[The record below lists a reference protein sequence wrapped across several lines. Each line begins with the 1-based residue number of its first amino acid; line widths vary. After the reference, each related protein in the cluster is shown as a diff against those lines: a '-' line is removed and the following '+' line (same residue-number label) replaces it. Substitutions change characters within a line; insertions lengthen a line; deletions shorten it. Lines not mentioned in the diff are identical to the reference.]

1 MGIHA
6 NNAKRD
12 LTMLL
17 SSIAKSNVDKPVRI
31 GMIEEKVSIIID
43 SLLKEVQQYAHPKK
57 YN

>member
-12 LTMLL
+12 LTILL
-17 SSIAKSNVDKPVRI
+17 SSIAKSNKPVRM
-31 GMIEEKVSIIID
+31 GMIEEKVNIIID